1 MMMLRTLILLAL
13 AITANALDA
22 TDHTNLAG
30 GGDEQDNGDDEDND
44 VVDVNVEIQL
54 DDKPQETSWEVRG
67 PLPGVGLIGNVEYNY
82 YADMKGH
89 TAEETLYLQVG
100 HTYYFLINDSSQ
112 DGIQDGFLKIFV
124 DYGRGS
130 ITLVEDST
138 DFGSAKVYMFTVPA
152 PPIDYAELGDHDA
165 AKSAG
170 IA

>member
-1 MMMLRTLILLAL
+1 MMMLRTLILFAL
-13 AITANALDA
+13 AIMAKTQEA
-22 TDHTNLAG
+22 TDRDNVVG
-30 GGDEQDNGDDEDND
+30 GSSEQGIEDDEDKD
-44 VVDVNVEIQL
+44 VVDVYVEIEL

-82 YADMKGH
+82 YTDMQGRI
-89 TAEETLYLQVG
+89 AEETLYLQVG
-100 HTYYFLINDSSQ
+100 HTYYFLINDSAQ

-152 PPIDYAELGDHDA
+152 PPIDDTEHGDLDTT
-165 AKSAG
+165 KSAG